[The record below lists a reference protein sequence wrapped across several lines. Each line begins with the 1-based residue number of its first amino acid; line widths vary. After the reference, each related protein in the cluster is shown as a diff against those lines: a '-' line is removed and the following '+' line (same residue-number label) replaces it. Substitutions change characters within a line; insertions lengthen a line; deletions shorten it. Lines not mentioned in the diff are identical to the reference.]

1 MALLTLA
8 CQAVRPLDIFLQNCA
23 IYHKRRVQIYIY
35 QLSQQKKSNKMKGRK
50 LLRMIALT
58 AMIVLSAPYSE
69 AQPGGPGGGPGGFPG
84 GRPSGGRPPMGNRD
98 WNQMGDS
105 QQAQQVKQKKKV
117 KEGDT
122 FKVVGELRD
131 SVSGEFLAFVN
142 VAVLDSA
149 DSSFVKGAAT
159 NFDGLFEIQGI
170 PAGAY
175 LLRVTAIGYRNLLV
189 PFKVENNTAL
199 GTLRVMPGAT
209 TLDAVE
215 ITAEKPLYAMDG
227 EKMIY
232 NVSEDPSI
240 QTGTTEDA
248 LQNAPGV
255 EVDVE
260 GNITLRGVSSVEIW
274 INDKPSKL
282 TEENLKT
289 YLQTLPANALAR
301 IETITNPSAKYATD
315 AEAVINI
322 VTEAH
327 IKSNQ
332 FVSFGVN
339 GSNQPFASPWV
350 SYMWAKEKLS
360 FNLFA
365 SARYSKRENSTAT
378 YAKRFADRGQD
389 TVTWSDTTLQ
399 SSNSSS
405 YSGNFFMNVNYEIDS
420 MSEISVDGGGFYN
433 RSISDQLASRHQT
446 YYWYAPD
453 STAPYTDFTTNN
465 TDGTSFFTHA
475 GADYT
480 KKFDLE
486 GHNLRAGINARL
498 SHNASEQWYNRQYVS
513 YSDLDEHRYLLTNN
527 YNYGADLDVRYNR
540 PYSKNGEMSYGL
552 RANHQQT
559 NNDYRRYNDTTDQ
572 GAVDTLRTYHF
583 RGAETGI
590 NADVNWTH
598 RWGGFTLSSGLGY
611 GLGRTWYS
619 YESEMLYP
627 DGTPFSDD
635 STFFTNS
642 FRPSLHLTY
651 RTDDMHN
658 FKLNYSMRMSHA
670 SEENVT
676 RFRIYGDDSY
686 STGNRD
692 GLKPSYT
699 HSVEAGWQKF
709 FERFGNIGLEGY
721 GRLSTN
727 EISSLTDAEYDDILE
742 RIVSYSIPYNMGS
755 SWRYGASL
763 NMTYRPSGFFNVRLY
778 ANVYD
783 YGYHMEYDRMGT
795 HQTVD
800 TSMWSFSARINMWA
814 KVFDQ
819 YQVTASFNYS
829 SPTLGLMSVRKARY
843 SFNVGVRS
851 DFFKRKLS
859 VFINVQDL
867 FNWGAKIGSG
877 SENTNPYYWS
887 DSTNKMLNSRYIS
900 AGITLRF
907 GKLELEKDAK
917 EGSSEAGDTL

>member
-1 MALLTLA
+1 M
-8 CQAVRPLDIFLQNCA
+8 
-23 IYHKRRVQIYIY
+23 
-35 QLSQQKKSNKMKGRK
+35 
-50 LLRMIALT
+50 
-58 AMIVLSAPYSE
+58 
-69 AQPGGPGGGPGGFPG
+69 PGQ
-84 GRPSGGRPPMGNRD
+84 D
-98 WNQMGDS
+98 WNNQGNGKKADS
-105 QQAQQVKQKKKV
+105 VKQKKKV

-122 FKVVGELRD
+122 FKVVGSLRD

-142 VAVLDSA
+142 VAVLEA
-149 DSSFVKGAAT
+149 EDSSFVKGGAT
-159 NFDGLFEIQGI
+159 NLDGLFEISGI
-170 PAGAY
+170 PLGDY
-175 LLRVTAIGYRNLLV
+175 LLRISAIGYQNRMV

-199 GTLRVMPGAT
+199 GTLRLKPGAT

-215 ITAEKPLYAMDG
+215 ISAERPLYAMDG

-260 GNITLRGVSSVEIW
+260 GNVTLRGVSSVEIW

-322 VTEAH
+322 VTSAH

-339 GSNQPFASPWV
+339 GSNQPFVSPWI

-360 FNLFA
+360 VNLFA
-365 SARYSKRENSTAT
+365 SGRYSYRDNKSEGWSMRREDKVGGIQGVD
-378 YAKRFADRGQD
+378 Y
-389 TVTWSDTTLQ
+389 DTTLYQ
-399 SSNSSS
+399 TDTSE
-405 YSGNFFMNVNYEIDS
+405 SGNRGYNGNIFMNINYEIDS
-420 MSEISVDGGGFYN
+420 TSDISIDGGGFLNYN
-433 RSISDQLASRHQT
+433 QSYSDRNTHQYYFSPVDTSIYSISD
-446 YYWYAPD
+446 
-453 STAPYTDFTTNN
+453 
-465 TDGTSFFTHA
+465 TSKSPSGFGHF

-480 KKFDLE
+480 KKFDNE
-486 GHNLRAGINARL
+486 GHNLRLGINSRF
-498 SHNASEQWYNRQYVS
+498 SRNAGDEYYNREYTTYTMLPAMS
-513 YSDLDEHRYLLTNN
+513 DEHRYLMTRN
-527 YNYGADLDVRYNR
+527 YNYGVDLDVRYNR
-540 PYSKNGEMSYGL
+540 PYSKDGELSYGL
-552 RANHQQT
+552 RADIQRT
-559 NNDYRRYNDTTDQ
+559 DNDYQRYNDHDGTL
-572 GAVDTLRTYHF
+572 VDTLRTYHF
-583 RGAETGI
+583 DGKEEGI

-611 GLGRTWYS
+611 SLDHTYYS
-619 YESEMLYP
+619 YTSDKLFP
-627 DGTPFSDD
+627 DGTPFADD
-635 STFFTNS
+635 SSFFTHS
-642 FRPSLHLTY
+642 FRPSIHLTY
-651 RTDDMHN
+651 RTESMHN
-658 FKLNYSMRMSHA
+658 LKLNYSMRMSHPG
-670 SEENVT
+670 EEKLT

-686 STGNRD
+686 RTGNPN

-699 HSVEAGWQKF
+699 HSMEAGWQKF
-709 FERFGNIGLEGY
+709 FETFGNVGIEGY

-727 EISSLTDAEYDDILE
+727 EISSLTDAKMDEFLD
-742 RIVSYSIPYNMGS
+742 RIVSYSMPYNMGT

-783 YGYHMEYDRMGT
+783 YGYRMEYDRNGVP
-795 HQTVD
+795 QID
-800 TSMWSFSARINMWA
+800 ERDKWSWSVRVNAWA

-819 YQVTASFNYS
+819 YQITMSINYS
-829 SPTLGLMSVRKARY
+829 SPTISLMSEQKARY
-843 SFNVGVRS
+843 WFNIGARS

-859 VFINVQDL
+859 VFVNIQDL
-867 FNWGAKIGSG
+867 FNWGARYGFG
-877 SENTNPYYWS
+877 SENTNPYYLS
-887 DSTNKMLNSRYIS
+887 SNTNKMLNSRYIS

-907 GKLELEKDAK
+907 GKLELEKNAK
-917 EGSSEAGDTL
+917 EGSSETGDTL